1 MDFGVFAMEFGCIS
15 IILKAESADL
25 ENWCVSGP
33 GTGLYT
39 GRDPFSINEPVRK
52 PVQLPVGHTFSINE
66 PVQKP
71 VRIPVGLPFSTSEPV
86 SEPVFEPVH

>member
-1 MDFGVFAMEFGCIS
+1 MEFSCIS

-33 GTGLYT
+33 GTGSYT
-39 GRDPFSINEPVRK
+39 GRQPFSTNEPVR
-52 PVQLPVGHTFSINE
+52 
-66 PVQKP
+66 KP

-86 SEPVFEPVH
+86 SEPVFEPVRIPVGHLFSINEPVFEPVHL